1 MKQNLSSTSIIICP
15 PISKNF
21 PLFPSNIPK
30 HYPFP
35 TMPSHSNYVDV
46 SGLFITTHTSRLC
59 FSRPSVF
66 RGAMTSIFTPSDGH
80 MYLIQWPSSGS
91 ANTSTAATIRPRL
104 YSIQRF
110 SRRPTFTCMSSWY
123 SDLPRHSDLC
133 LHRCKLLSSAF
144 FSGS

>member
-21 PLFPSNIPK
+21 SPFPSNIPK

-46 SGLFITTHTSRLC
+46 FGLFTTTHTSHLC

-66 RGAMTSIFTPSDGH
+66 RGAMTSIFYASNGH
-80 MYLIQWPSSGS
+80 LYLIPWPSSGS
-91 ANTSTAATIRPRL
+91 ASTSTATTTRHRL
-104 YSIQRF
+104 YLIQRF
-110 SRRPTFTCMSSWY
+110 SRRPTFTCISSWY
-123 SDLPRHSDLC
+123 IDLLRHSDLC